1 MDDHRQAKLLR
12 DEFMNAYD
20 ADFEEIAGDAK
31 IFKEQIDSL
40 RNNEMAELYSKLE
53 QHEEIH

>member
-1 MDDHRQAKLLR
+1 MLR

>member
-1 MDDHRQAKLLR
+1 
-12 DEFMNAYD
+12 MNAYD